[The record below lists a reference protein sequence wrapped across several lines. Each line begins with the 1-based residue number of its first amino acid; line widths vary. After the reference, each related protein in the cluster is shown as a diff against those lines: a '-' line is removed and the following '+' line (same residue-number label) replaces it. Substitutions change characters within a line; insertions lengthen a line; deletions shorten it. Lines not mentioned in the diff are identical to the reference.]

1 MLDQTYEASALD
13 GFHGCYLLVSLNPHC
28 NGRTYVGY
36 TVNPKRRIQQHNSG
50 SQCGGAKSTGG
61 KGPWGVLAR
70 RADPNLQDLVAT
82 SCLRRRSAWMAVRVG
97 ELLCIKRV
105 SQSRSKQ
112 RTRDIPGIHNRWKQ
126 IDPPWRPEDD
136 YLLIHSLFVTCNLA
150 EVCACVRFTRSYT
163 ESEVEQRWRL
173 LLFNPAVSKTSREAI
188 FHMPQAVKCRLDAQ
202 IPFSGE
208 EDALLMTISYNE
220 VFKNAEKYFVFEKL
234 LNEHPRLNKASDVGG
249 DPESFSDTE
258 FIIQETT
265 ARVMQAGLPHLM
277 ESSNI
282 ARRKRLLASAVTY
295 HGFQASVS
303 QAVAD
308 SLVKYQRSYSFC
320 ATSSLGSANRIL
332 PRSPSWAG
340 FRSEPIAVEQSD
352 FSNSAQDEF
361 VSEVQLERY
370 RARRRL
376 HAKKARVEEEA
387 RRWTALVESKV
398 ANGIV
403 ISDHQPIYPTL
414 ATLTG
419 RRSRF
424 LIKCKNVTFGR
435 AVQKFA
441 PDIDL
446 SREGE
451 ASRISRH
458 HGKISL
464 ADNGVFW
471 LTNLSRHPVLVD
483 GSPVLKDQ
491 KYQLADKSIVCISHL
506 SLRFDVEHEHIL
518 MLSGLENTVA
528 VGGLPFLLPT
538 DKNQNDED
546 DQAMD
551 RGV

>member
-1 MLDQTYEASALD
+1 
-13 GFHGCYLLVSLNPHC
+13 
-28 NGRTYVGY
+28 
-36 TVNPKRRIQQHNSG
+36 
-50 SQCGGAKSTGG
+50 
-61 KGPWGVLAR
+61 
-70 RADPNLQDLVAT
+70 
-82 SCLRRRSAWMAVRVG
+82 
-97 ELLCIKRV
+97 
-105 SQSRSKQ
+105 
-112 RTRDIPGIHNRWKQ
+112 
-126 IDPPWRPEDD
+126 
-136 YLLIHSLFVTCNLA
+136 LA

-188 FHMPQAVKCRLDAQ
+188 FHLPQIVKCRLDAQ

-208 EDALLMTISYNE
+208 EDALLMTISYNDVYKE
-220 VFKNAEKYFVFEKL
+220 NLDKYFVFERL
-234 LNEHPRLNKASDVGG
+234 LNDHSRVFYSTRTPSHLYSQWNRLRSCRLISEEGLDKGSDIGG

-308 SLVKYQRSYSFC
+308 SLVKYRRSHSFC
-320 ATSSLGSANRIL
+320 ASSSSGTNRVL

-340 FRSEPIAVEQSD
+340 FRSESIGVEQSD
-352 FSNSAQDEF
+352 FSNSGQEEL
-361 VSEVQLERY
+361 VPEIQLERY

-376 HAKKARVEEEA
+376 HAKMARVEEEA

-398 ANGIV
+398 ANGII

-435 AVQKFA
+435 TVHNFA

-451 ASRISRH
+451 ASRISRR

-471 LTNLSRHPVLVD
+471 LTNLSKHPVLVD
-483 GSPVLKDQ
+483 GTPVLKDK
-491 KYQLADKSIVCISHL
+491 KYQLSDKSIVCISHL
-506 SLRFDVEHEHIL
+506 SLRFDVEHEHIS
-518 MLSGLENTVA
+518 MLSGLTNVAA
-528 VGGLPFLLPT
+528 VGDLESPLPRGRNQT
-538 DKNQNDED
+538 DVHG
-546 DQAMD
+546 QAMD
-551 RGV
+551 KGG

>member
-1 MLDQTYEASALD
+1 M
-13 GFHGCYLLVSLNPHC
+13 
-28 NGRTYVGY
+28 VGG
-36 TVNPKRRIQQHNSG
+36 V
-50 SQCGGAKSTGG
+50 TGG
-61 KGPWGVLAR
+61 RKSQAR
-70 RADPNLQDLVAT
+70 
-82 SCLRRRSAWMAVRVG
+82 
-97 ELLCIKRV
+97 I
-105 SQSRSKQ
+105 KQ
-112 RTRDIPGIHNRWKQ
+112 RTRDAPGIHNRWKQ

-150 EVCACVRFTRSYT
+150 EVFACVRFTRSYT

-188 FHMPQAVKCRLDAQ
+188 FHMPQVVKCRLDAQ
-202 IPFSGE
+202 IPFSSE

-220 VFKNAEKYFVFEKL
+220 VFKEKMEKYFVFEKL
-234 LNEHPRLNKASDVGG
+234 LNEHPRVFYTTRTPSHLYSQWNRLRSCRLISDEGLNKGSDVGG

-282 ARRKRLLASAVTY
+282 ARRKRLLASAITY
-295 HGFQASVS
+295 HGFQAIVS

-308 SLVKYQRSYSFC
+308 SLVKYQRSHSFC
-320 ATSSLGSANRIL
+320 AASSSGGTNRIL

-340 FRSEPIAVEQSD
+340 FRSEPIGVEQSD
-352 FSNSAQDEF
+352 SSNSGQEEL

-376 HAKKARVEEEA
+376 HAKIARVEEEA

-398 ANGIV
+398 ANGII

-435 AVQKFA
+435 AVHKFA

-451 ASRISRH
+451 ASRISRR
-458 HGKISL
+458 HGRISL

-471 LTNLSRHPVLVD
+471 LTNLSKHPVLVD
-483 GSPVLKDQ
+483 GTPVLKD
-491 KYQLADKSIVCISHL
+491 KKHQLADKSIVCISHL
-506 SLRFDVEHEHIL
+506 SLRFDVEHEHL
-518 MLSGLENTVA
+518 SMLSGLENAA
-528 VGGLPFLLPT
+528 VVGALPSLHPT
-538 DKNQNDED
+538 NDNLNDDDKARDKE
-546 DQAMD
+546 A
-551 RGV
+551 

>member
-1 MLDQTYEASALD
+1 M
-13 GFHGCYLLVSLNPHC
+13 
-28 NGRTYVGY
+28 
-36 TVNPKRRIQQHNSG
+36 
-50 SQCGGAKSTGG
+50 
-61 KGPWGVLAR
+61 
-70 RADPNLQDLVAT
+70 
-82 SCLRRRSAWMAVRVG
+82 
-97 ELLCIKRV
+97 
-105 SQSRSKQ
+105 
-112 RTRDIPGIHNRWKQ
+112 
-126 IDPPWRPEDD
+126 
-136 YLLIHSLFVTCNLA
+136 TCNLA

-234 LNEHPRLNKASDVGG
+234 LNEHPRAFYTTRTPSHLYSQWNRLRSCHLISDEGLNKASDVGG